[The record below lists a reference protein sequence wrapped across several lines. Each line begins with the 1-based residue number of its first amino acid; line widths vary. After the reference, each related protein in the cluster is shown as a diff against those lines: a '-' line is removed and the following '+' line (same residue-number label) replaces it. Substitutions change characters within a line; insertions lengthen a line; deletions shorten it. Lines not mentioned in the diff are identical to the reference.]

1 MRKLARLIGSL
12 TVLSVAFVVP
22 SAAHAAAG
30 ENGDIAYDRFYK
42 GGSEIFSI
50 DPATGKSQRLT
61 SKAIRSGNSIAAA
74 SPSFSPDGQ
83 RIVFTNA
90 VKLTEGTARRNNV
103 FVMRADGSHPKQ
115 LTRSKSHLSS
125 ATFTADDKRVSYA
138 KAGDTFVMKLDGSE
152 KTNITAALPG
162 GGVGATFSPDGTKV
176 AVATTDGGDSDI
188 VVMNVDGTDPVN
200 VTASS
205 DAAEYSPDFS
215 PDGSRLAFVT
225 DRDDFNGDVW
235 VMNADGS
242 SPAPVAALDG
252 VEDGEPSFSPD
263 GTKLAY
269 SSRLDDSGAIKV
281 FTIGLDGS
289 GRTQLPK
296 TGSSSSGP
304 DWGVAVP

>member
-1 MRKLARLIGSL
+1 MRKHARLAGIISAL
-12 TVLSVAFVVP
+12 TTLCLAP
-22 SAAHAAAG
+22 AALAAPG

-61 SKAIRSGNSIAAA
+61 SKAIRSGDSIAAS
-74 SPSFSPDGQ
+74 SPSFSPDGR

-90 VKLTEGTARRNNV
+90 VKVSGAHARRNNV
-103 FVMRADGSHPKQ
+103 FVMRADGSNPRQ
-115 LTRSKSHLSS
+115 LTRSQSHLSS
-125 ATFTADDKRVSYA
+125 VTFTADGKRVSYV
-138 KAGDTFVMKLDGSE
+138 KRNETFVMKLDGSE

-162 GGVGATFSPDGTKV
+162 AGVGATFSPDGTKV
-176 AVATTDGGDSDI
+176 AVTTSDGGDADI

-200 VTASS
+200 VTAAS
-205 DAAEYSPDFS
+205 DAGEYSPDFS
-215 PDGSRLAFVT
+215 PDGSQLAFVT

-242 SPAPVAALDG
+242 SPAPVAALDD

-269 SSRLDDSGAIKV
+269 SSRLDDSAAIKV

-289 GRTQLPK
+289 DRTQLPK

-304 DWGVAVP
+304 DWGIAVP